1 MLVVVLGVF
10 RGGVR
15 LCSVSRLVGV
25 VGRVQSVLIDV
36 VRLVFCSFS
45 VTLSMH
51 FPHAMAFVGNILVL
65 LFQASRGL
73 GMAWDCLWWSGPP
86 FIVVWFLACFHGEV
100 GLERCSPS

>member
-1 MLVVVLGVF
+1 MAVLGVF
-10 RGGVR
+10 RDFAPHCTVFRFGGV
-15 LCSVSRLVGV
+15 V
-25 VGRVQSVLIDV
+25 VRVRSMRIDV